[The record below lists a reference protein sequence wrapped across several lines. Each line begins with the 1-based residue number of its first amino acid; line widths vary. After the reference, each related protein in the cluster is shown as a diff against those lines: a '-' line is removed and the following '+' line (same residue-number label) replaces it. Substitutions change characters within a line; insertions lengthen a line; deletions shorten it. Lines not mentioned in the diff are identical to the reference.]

1 MNFPLLLSHALI
13 GKTGNKS
20 ALWVHPSIRQHLLLY
35 SSLFNIYINIYIHI
49 NIYSILNSILKKVL
63 VSSTQQRISC

>member
-35 SSLFNIYINIYIHI
+35 SSLFNIYINILFLNYPITEISTLHPG
-49 NIYSILNSILKKVL
+49 IYVAQYFL
-63 VSSTQQRISC
+63 